1 MLKTILSIFIF
12 SLPAMCQNEISTA
25 TVAKALE
32 SDKLFIVYP
41 YEGMSLSSSIQKTFV
56 FGSINPSTASLY
68 INGEKVLP
76 HSNGGFIAYVPVM
89 GDSFNASLFDGY
101 STHTYIRKVNLP
113 SEKKETEK
121 NDIYI
126 NLISPNKNM
135 EIMPDE
141 SIIFYAKATPA
152 QDLKC
157 YISNGDK
164 ISFKENPAK
173 SGSYYSVYRV
183 KRSDEGKTLS
193 FKLKFKKGIFSSNF
207 HLNPVV
213 SVKVLESSYLVKTS
227 TDYVVLKNEISGGYT
242 MFLPKDV
249 TLEVTG
255 KVGSSYRVK
264 AGNLVLWLDESKAS
278 FYSSMPRKN
287 TETGNLVFSSSGNI
301 VSAKFAIY
309 DKVPYMA
316 FAQGGKFNLDL
327 FNTSLHTN
335 WVIYD
340 SSDTRTKNVTFSQ
353 EGEGHSSFTFN
364 FREDI
369 WGYSMEY
376 STNSLIINFKFKP
389 AYEGKYPNPLKG
401 IKIVLDPGHS
411 PKRIPPFDGAVG
423 PSGYF
428 EFEANKAI
436 ADKLALKLQK
446 LGASVYMTRIGDE
459 NVPLTDRPLIAKK
472 FDADIFISI
481 HNNAIPDGED
491 PFSKPR
497 GFQVYYHHPNSM
509 PLAKSIHKAFLKNV
523 PLPDEGLRYGDYHVI
538 RQTYMPAILIENA
551 YMILPQQEEM
561 LKSEKG
567 IETFSSA
574 ITSGI
579 LDFFNIHKD

>member
-1 MLKTILSIFIF
+1 
-12 SLPAMCQNEISTA
+12 
-25 TVAKALE
+25 
-32 SDKLFIVYP
+32 
-41 YEGMSLSSSIQKTFV
+41 
-56 FGSINPSTASLY
+56 
-68 INGEKVLP
+68 
-76 HSNGGFIAYVPVM
+76 
-89 GDSFNASLFDGY
+89 
-101 STHTYIRKVNLP
+101 
-113 SEKKETEK
+113 
-121 NDIYI
+121 
-126 NLISPNKNM
+126 
-135 EIMPDE
+135 
-141 SIIFYAKATPA
+141 
-152 QDLKC
+152 
-157 YISNGDK
+157 
-164 ISFKENPAK
+164 
-173 SGSYYSVYRV
+173 
-183 KRSDEGKTLS
+183 
-193 FKLKFKKGIFSSNF
+193 
-207 HLNPVV
+207 
-213 SVKVLESSYLVKTS
+213 
-227 TDYVVLKNEISGGYT
+227 
-242 MFLPKDV
+242 
-249 TLEVTG
+249 
-255 KVGSSYRVK
+255 
-264 AGNLVLWLDESKAS
+264 
-278 FYSSMPRKN
+278 
-287 TETGNLVFSSSGNI
+287 
-301 VSAKFAIY
+301 
-309 DKVPYMA
+309 
-316 FAQGGKFNLDL
+316 
-327 FNTSLHTN
+327 
-335 WVIYD
+335 
-340 SSDTRTKNVTFSQ
+340 
-353 EGEGHSSFTFN
+353 
-364 FREDI
+364 
-369 WGYSMEY
+369 MEY

-567 IETFSSA
+567 IETFASA